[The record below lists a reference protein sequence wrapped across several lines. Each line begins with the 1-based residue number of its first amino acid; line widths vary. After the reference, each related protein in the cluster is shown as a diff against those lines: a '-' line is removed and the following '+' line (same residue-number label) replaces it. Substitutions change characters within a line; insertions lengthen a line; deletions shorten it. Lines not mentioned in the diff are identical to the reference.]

1 MAVEKGLVRQALENK
16 FKGKSLSKT
25 SKDKLAEAY
34 APVIDNPADIDDF
47 INGQT
52 PAIEIL
58 IAETDSRVTEALK
71 KAPKAEPAKTE
82 TSTEEIEFPADTPE
96 WAKAMAKQNQA
107 LMKKVEGFENKQQQ
121 QTVEQQFKS
130 HEGLKGI
137 PELFLKGRTPQTAE
151 EIETVV
157 AEIKAD
163 VEAYQTQNNIT
174 IIGKDTPPGAGGGAG
189 GGTDTEKEVAPE
201 LKAFYAKQQGSAA
214 N

>member
-1 MAVEKGLVRQALENK
+1 MAVDKGLVRQALENK

-34 APVIDNPADIDDF
+34 APVIENLADIDDY
-47 INGQT
+47 INAQT

-71 KAPKAEPAKTE
+71 KKAPETKPTNTD
-82 TSTEEIEFPADTPE
+82 TSTDEIDLPDDTPA
-96 WAKAMAKQNQA
+96 WAKAMVKQNQE
-107 LMKKVEGFENKQQQ
+107 LSKKIAGFEASQSQ
-121 QTVEQQFKS
+121 QTVEQQFKN

-137 PELFLKGRTPQTAE
+137 PELFLKGRTPKTAE
-151 EIETVV
+151 EIETAV

-163 VEAYQTQNNIT
+163 VEAYQTQHKIT
-174 IIGKDTPPGAGGGAG
+174 IIGKDTPPGGGGSG
-189 GGTDTEKEVAPE
+189 GGGDAETTEVAPE
-201 LKAFYAKQQGSAA
+201 LKAFFAKNAETK